1 MMGCRYSANE
11 FSGWVLTLRR
21 LCEVCLSMWC
31 LSVMSRFNY
40 NLKSPLRWLVLG
52 HFKCLSKRLPTTRW
66 IALSKEKHSIN
77 LNLSIKLSYQPTLA
91 SKLLQNLKPFKFTQ
105 KMVFNLYINI
115 SLLNN
120 ETLNDFYL
128 IKIIAL
134 LLLDKVTILW

>member
-1 MMGCRYSANE
+1 M
-11 FSGWVLTLRR
+11 
-21 LCEVCLSMWC
+21 
-31 LSVMSRFNY
+31 
-40 NLKSPLRWLVLG
+40 
-52 HFKCLSKRLPTTRW
+52 
-66 IALSKEKHSIN
+66 EKHSIN

-134 LLLDKVTILW
+134 LLLDKVTIL